1 MKEKDKTKRNI
12 KVKLIIILI
21 VAITAIMSIGFAY
34 AKYKTT
40 LQGETSTQIAKWSFK
55 VVDGNQQTIDVLDFP
70 VTRTDNNS
78 DVQQGNIAPR
88 YLWKI

>member
-1 MKEKDKTKRNI
+1 MKVIDDVKRNT
-12 KVKLIIILI
+12 KVKLIITLI
-21 VAITAIMSIGFAY
+21 VIITIIMSIGFAY

-40 LQGETSTQIAKWSFK
+40 LQGETSNQIAKWNFK
-55 VVDGNQQTIDVLDFP
+55 VVDGNPQTIDVLDFP

-88 YLWKI
+88 HLWKI